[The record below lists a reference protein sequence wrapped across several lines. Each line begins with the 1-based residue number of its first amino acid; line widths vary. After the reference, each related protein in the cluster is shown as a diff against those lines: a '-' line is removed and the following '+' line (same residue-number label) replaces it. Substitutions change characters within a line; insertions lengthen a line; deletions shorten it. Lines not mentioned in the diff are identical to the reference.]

1 MQTGIKETVY
11 RVTLAQFSLL
21 YIVRKIVDPNATIII
36 ATERNRN
43 VKPAI
48 NLLGRVCLKSLNRN
62 GDERME
68 RNVTTDVKA
77 KVRDRTSE
85 TVKTTKNG
93 LLTRTGTPVL

>member
-11 RVTLAQFSLL
+11 KVTFAQFSLL

-77 KVRDRTSE
+77 R
-85 TVKTTKNG
+85 
-93 LLTRTGTPVL
+93 

>member
-21 YIVRKIVDPNATIII
+21 YIVRKIVDPNATII

-77 KVRDRTSE
+77 KVRDSTSE